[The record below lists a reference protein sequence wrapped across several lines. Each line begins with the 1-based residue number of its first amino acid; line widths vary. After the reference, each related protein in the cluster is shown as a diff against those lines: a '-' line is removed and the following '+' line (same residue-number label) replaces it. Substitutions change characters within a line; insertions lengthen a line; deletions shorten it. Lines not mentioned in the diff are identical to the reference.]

1 MYTGWTLFG
10 LSLGPTFLEHRKI
23 ARKAVGPTAAPRYDT
38 LIQEQIAAFLR
49 KLPTTSGDP
58 FDVITPLVHHF
69 DTPNLY
75 PILSQLCGRN
85 HCENS
90 LWQ

>member
-1 MYTGWTLFG
+1 MYIGWSLFG
-10 LSLGPTFLEHRKI
+10 LSMGPTFFEQRKI
-23 ARKAVGPTAAPRYDT
+23 ARKAVGPTAAPQYDA

-58 FDVITPLVHHF
+58 FDVLTPLVHHF
-69 DTPNLY
+69 DTLNFY

-85 HCENS
+85 HRENS
-90 LWQ
+90 LRQ